1 MDYNAVM
8 TASALALVAL
18 AARDDLVRSRI
29 PNALNATA
37 LVVAVAVGCLASGL
51 TGLMNSIGGALAG
64 CGALL
69 PFYLLRGMGAGD
81 VKLMA
86 AAGAFLGPVDALT
99 AAALAIV
106 MGGGLA
112 VAVVVLRLVEST
124 PLAEFSLR
132 DASTPVLRLFATIS
146 AARKERFPYAN
157 AIAAGVVTTLALRG
171 SLEQFYSFWA
181 FE

>member
-1 MDYNAVM
+1 
-8 TASALALVAL
+8 
-18 AARDDLVRSRI
+18 
-29 PNALNATA
+29 
-37 LVVAVAVGCLASGL
+37 
-51 TGLMNSIGGALAG
+51 
-64 CGALL
+64 
-69 PFYLLRGMGAGD
+69 MGAGD

-86 AAGAFLGPVDALT
+86 AAGAFLGPVDAFT

-146 AARKERFPYAN
+146 AARKERFPYAT